1 MKFICPKCKGSLTV
15 APDGRAVC
23 EAGHSY
29 DRSREGY
36 YNLLLSNVGGVHGD
50 NREMM
55 LARRAFLD
63 TGAYL
68 PLARR
73 VADAVADRFLEGG
86 ALLDVGCGEGYYT
99 NIIESRLSKLY
110 SSFEVVGFDIS
121 KDAVKMAAKSNKRLS
136 LAVAS
141 AYSVPVSDGSFDVVT
156 NLFSPLAREEIHRI
170 LRTGGSFVMA
180 IPAENHLFGL
190 KSAIYKTPYKNTVED
205 STLEGFTLVSS
216 ERISYNITLKSKDE
230 IRSLFM
236 MTPYAYRTGREERE
250 RLLSLDTLE
259 TQVEFILFVYEKNK
273 VEN

>member
-55 LARRAFLD
+55 TARRAFLD

-68 PLARR
+68 PLAQR
-73 VADAVADRFLEGG
+73 VAEAVARNISEGG

-99 NIIESRLSKLY
+99 NIIESRISET
-110 SSFEVVGFDIS
+110 SHSVEVVGFDIS

-141 AYSVPVSDGSFDVVT
+141 AYSVPVADGSFDVVT

-170 LRTGGSFVMA
+170 LHTGGAFIMA

-190 KSAIYKTPYKNTVED
+190 KSALYATPYKNTVED
-205 STLEGFTLVSS
+205 SALEGFELVSE
-216 ERISYNITLKSKDE
+216 ERISYTLELKSQDE
-230 IRSLFM
+230 IRALFM
-236 MTPYAYRTGREERE
+236 MTPYAYRTGRAERE
-250 RLLSLDTLE
+250 RLFELDNLKTE
-259 TQVEFILFVYEKNK
+259 VDFILFEYKK
-273 VEN
+273 I